1 MVRIRN
7 SVLSLNLFNEIKKK
21 NRERERDNGIL
32 LLRERGKSFGDES
45 NENFEKQTN
54 KLKQINKKQFFHE
67 GYRVR
72 V

>member
-7 SVLSLNLFNEIKKK
+7 SVLSLDLFNEIKKK
-21 NRERERDNGIL
+21 KKRKRHNGIL
-32 LLRERGKSFGDES
+32 LIRERGKSFGDES
-45 NENFEKQTN
+45 NENLEKHTTN
-54 KLKQINKKQFFHE
+54 KLKLINKKQFFHE